1 MSTDRKQTTRRHE
14 RNAAIRRTDRLR
26 AVLVGAA
33 IVVTVTVGGGL
44 GLHSVSAATPATTL
58 APATP
63 ATPTRPTTPT
73 SITKG
78 ISQPPSTRRQAT
90 KPHRAAGLVSRSQGG
105 QPQATTK
112 GS

>member
-44 GLHSVSAATPATTL
+44 GLHSVSAATPAT
-58 APATP
+58 
-63 ATPTRPTTPT
+63 PTRPTTPT